1 MQPTGLDVRAISN
14 TSIASL
20 HYSSPLFSALVCAI
34 TRNTGFVSR
43 SIGPDVPCPLSLAGA
58 AETVTIKVSPTIVR
72 LLVASPVLGIPA
84 LTYHLVRA
92 HVVERALAPLTTA
105 ATKPL
110 EAAPAKPVASI
121 VVAAPVSLQKL
132 DFGTTRPS
140 PEVVALAQWIATS
153 GDNHGL
159 PFVLIDKR
167 EATVFVF
174 AASGALLGASAAL
187 LGSAHGDVSVPG
199 IGQRAIAA
207 IRPAERTTP
216 AGRFVAEPGR
226 NANGEDIVWVS
237 YDEAV
242 SMHRLR
248 DTNPLERRSQR
259 LASATAK
266 DNRITYGCINLP
278 PSFFNSVVSPLFS
291 RTRGIVYIL
300 PESGPVETMFRA
312 SPGDANPVVAATP
325 LNAAPNARD

>member
-1 MQPTGLDVRAISN
+1 
-14 TSIASL
+14 
-20 HYSSPLFSALVCAI
+20 
-34 TRNTGFVSR
+34 
-43 SIGPDVPCPLSLAGA
+43 
-58 AETVTIKVSPTIVR
+58 VTIKFSPTIVG
-72 LLVASPVLGIPA
+72 LLVASAVLGVPA
-84 LTYHLVRA
+84 LTYQVVRS
-92 HVVERALAPLTTA
+92 HVIERAVAPETTR

-121 VVAAPVSLQKL
+121 VMAAPVLMQKP
-132 DFGTTRPS
+132 DFGATRPS
-140 PEVVALAQWIATS
+140 PDVVALAQWVGTT

-187 LGSAHGDVSVPG
+187 LGAAHGDVSVPG
-199 IGQRAIAA
+199 IGQRAIAD

-248 DTNPLERRSQR
+248 DINPLERRSQR

-278 PSFFNSVVSPLFS
+278 GSFYNSVVSPLFS
-291 RTRGIVYIL
+291 RTKGIVYIL
-300 PESGPVETMFRA
+300 PESGPFEMIFRA
-312 SPGDANPVVAATP
+312 SPSDANPAVAATP